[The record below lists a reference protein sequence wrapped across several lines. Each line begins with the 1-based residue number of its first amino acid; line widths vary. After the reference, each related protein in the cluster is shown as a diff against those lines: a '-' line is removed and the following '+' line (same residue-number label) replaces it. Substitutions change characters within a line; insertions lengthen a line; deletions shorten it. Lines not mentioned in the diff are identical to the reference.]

1 MPYRTVIVHARCV
14 CSNVSHFVVVAV
26 SDNSLVILMST
37 TSVYLSMWYPF
48 TTLLFVLMCLSLS
61 TFVILHRTNITELRI
76 WIFVSLSY
84 PRPSS
89 VAFACAVILL
99 LLTPGCF
106 SLGST
111 VWVESSQQN
120 SEGVR
125 EEISPAT
132 LEFLSQRLREFLLKS
147 QPLFS

>member
-1 MPYRTVIVHARCV
+1 MHVNNVCVFAHVELIYYSCIRT
-14 CSNVSHFVVVAV
+14 
-26 SDNSLVILMST
+26 
-37 TSVYLSMWYPF
+37 YLSTSFHICNSATVP
-48 TTLLFVLMCLSLS
+48 
-61 TFVILHRTNITELRI
+61 I
-76 WIFVSLSY
+76 SLSY
-84 PRPSS
+84 MNMCVFVLSSSKFSS
-89 VAFACAVILL
+89 VTFACAVILL

-132 LEFLSQRLREFLLKS
+132 LEFLSQRLWKFLLKS

>member
-1 MPYRTVIVHARCV
+1 MNMCV
-14 CSNVSHFVVVAV
+14 
-26 SDNSLVILMST
+26 
-37 TSVYLSMWYPF
+37 
-48 TTLLFVLMCLSLS
+48 FVLPSS
-61 TFVILHRTNITELRI
+61 KF
-76 WIFVSLSY
+76 
-84 PRPSS
+84 SS
-89 VAFACAVILL
+89 VAVACAVKL

-132 LEFLSQRLREFLLKS
+132 LEFLSQGLWEFLLKS

>member
-1 MPYRTVIVHARCV
+1 MNMCV
-14 CSNVSHFVVVAV
+14 
-26 SDNSLVILMST
+26 
-37 TSVYLSMWYPF
+37 
-48 TTLLFVLMCLSLS
+48 FVLPSS
-61 TFVILHRTNITELRI
+61 KF
-76 WIFVSLSY
+76 
-84 PRPSS
+84 SS
-89 VAFACAVILL
+89 VAVDCAVMV